1 MNFCSIPNGKARTG
15 VAESFL
21 GYLKGVFRTAE
32 VKKPLRKR
40 LGQDQL
46 RNAPLPALLYPSV
59 WHVLLA
65 EGGEGAGFP
74 RATTQYS

>member
-1 MNFCSIPNGKARTG
+1 MNFCSIPNGKARSG

-32 VKKPLRKR
+32 VKKPLGKK
-40 LGQDQL
+40 LGQDQVG
-46 RNAPLPALLYPSV
+46 NAPLPALLYPTV

-65 EGGEGAGFP
+65 EPGEGAGFP
-74 RATTQYS
+74 RDTTLYS